1 MERGGRAGGTGVGC
15 LDRCYPPALRDRQ
28 WERDVPEVLEGE
40 VPQLFERGDD
50 VSHAFAP
57 TKVDERAARQSLRSQ
72 IARLESEL
80 GALFCASSPGQY
92 AVAPRIPASGPR
104 VLSLSELER
113 VRDSLLDSLAERRRV
128 LSDRAFVEERNR
140 RRIEEM
146 LRDPGAHRWEI
157 VTNEDIGEP
166 GCKNWHVR
174 PRWGAIGML
183 MSWWRVKISSGCP
196 LAGGHGPRAVTPLPS
211 I

>member
-1 MERGGRAGGTGVGC
+1 M
-15 LDRCYPPALRDRQ
+15 
-28 WERDVPEVLEGE
+28 PEVMEE
-40 VPQLFERGDD
+40 ETPQLFERGYDA
-50 VSHAFAP
+50 SQALAP
-57 TKVDERAARQSLRSQ
+57 AWVDERAARQSLRTQ
-72 IARLESEL
+72 IGRLEAEL
-80 GALFCASSPGQY
+80 GTLFCSSSPGQY
-92 AVAPRIPASGPR
+92 AEAPRVPASGPR
-104 VLSLSELER
+104 VLTLSELER
-113 VRDSLLDSLAERRRV
+113 TRDSLVDSLSERRRV

-174 PRWGAIGML
+174 PRWGVLGML

-196 LAGGHGPRAVTPLPS
+196 LAGGHGPRAVTPLQ
-211 I
+211 